1 MRLFA
6 KYLRSHRLG
15 IAAFGLLCVLFLVS
29 FALYRLPVAA
39 AAYPAVLGAVLSA
52 VVLVLDFL
60 RTKARRKRLEDAG
73 KQTSE
78 TVEPWLPEPRTP
90 EEEAY
95 TELVRRLCRE
105 ADRLRR
111 DAEQRERERTDY
123 YTVWAHQIKT
133 PISAMDLMLQ
143 SENSDTARR
152 LSSELRRVERYAEMV
167 LTYQRLDA
175 ENGDWVFREYE
186 VDVLVRRAVRRF
198 SQEFIL
204 RKLKMEDVPT
214 GRTIVTD
221 EKWFGFVLEQLLSN
235 ALKYTREG
243 GIRIFAEGDT
253 LVIRDSGIGIAPEDL
268 PRVFDRGYTGY
279 NGRTDRRATGLG
291 LYLCRRICEK
301 LNLPLTLEST
311 PGVGTDA
318 RIGLKQYGLRA
329 E

>member
-15 IAAFGLLCVLFLVS
+15 IAAFELLCVLFLVS

-60 RTKARRKRLEDAG
+60 RTKARR
-73 KQTSE
+73 
-78 TVEPWLPEPRTP
+78 
-90 EEEAY
+90 
-95 TELVRRLCRE
+95 
-105 ADRLRR
+105 
-111 DAEQRERERTDY
+111 
-123 YTVWAHQIKT
+123 
-133 PISAMDLMLQ
+133 
-143 SENSDTARR
+143 

-186 VDVLVRRAVRRF
+186 VDVLMRRAVRRF